1 MRTSTDWSQ
10 RYLSATA
17 LKLHLTLLLAG
28 GGCLAAGWF
37 EWTRALAGRE
47 VAWVYAFEWP
57 FFALAGSVLWWR
69 LLPAAPVRRDSSR
82 VIGHPTSADGPARR
96 NVSQA
101 VSASDIGLIAWQE
114 YLARLQA
121 SDPPGGPPSRR

>member
-1 MRTSTDWSQ
+1 MTGSAEWSR
-10 RYLSATA
+10 RYLSAAA

-37 EWTRALAGRE
+37 EWTRALDGHE

-69 LLPAAPVRRDSSR
+69 LLPASRAPCSR
-82 VIGHPTSADGPARR
+82 EPGATNRQIAAGTESATDT
-96 NVSQA
+96 
-101 VSASDIGLIAWQE
+101 GLIAWQD
-114 YLARLQA
+114 YLARLHIT
-121 SDPPGGPPSRR
+121 DPPGGPPRRR